1 MSAPPVTIHDVAEA
15 AQVSIST
22 VSNAMNRPGRV
33 AAETRAR
40 VLEAADSLGYV
51 PHAIA
56 AHRARTAR
64 ERIGVIAPF
73 VTHSSYAARI
83 QGILPVLGADSM
95 EAIVFDHPSAS
106 RTPSPRLATLPFSGN
121 LDGLVIM
128 GVPVDTGLAD
138 RLLSRRVPTVLVDSR
153 HPQFTSVVLD
163 EDHGA
168 ATAAEHLVGRGYTRF
183 VYVTEG
189 QISQDFISQGK
200 RRLAGFLRALAD
212 LGIDEEHVHRLTA
225 RAGDTHAG
233 RLAADAILA
242 LAAGEG
248 EKDRIGVLAGH
259 DILAAGIL
267 AGLRGRHVDVPGRV
281 GVMGWDGG
289 ELVEALGLT
298 TMRQPLAESGRVGG
312 ERLIS
317 HMRDPKAPVERIVLT
332 PTLVPGITT

>member
-1 MSAPPVTIHDVAEA
+1 VNSPVTIHDVARA

-33 AAETRAR
+33 AADTRSR
-40 VLEAADSLGYV
+40 VFEAADRLGYV

-64 ERIGVIAPF
+64 ERIGIIAPF
-73 VTHSSYAARI
+73 VSHSSYASRI
-83 QGILPVLGADSM
+83 QGILPVLSADHL
-95 EAIVFDHPSAS
+95 EALLFDHPSAS
-106 RTPSPRLATLPFSGN
+106 RSPSPRLATLPFSGN

-128 GVPVDTGLAD
+128 GVPMDTGLAE

-168 ATAAEHLVGRGYTRF
+168 ATAARHLVGQGFTRF

-189 QISQDFISQGK
+189 QLSNEFISQGK
-200 RRLAGFLRALAD
+200 RRLAGFLKALAD
-212 LGIDEEHVHRLTA
+212 LGVGEDRVHRITA
-225 RAGDTHAG
+225 RAGDSNAG
-233 RLAADAILA
+233 RLAADAILS
-242 LAAGEG
+242 LA
-248 EKDRIGVLAGH
+248 EKDRVGVLAGH
-259 DILAAGIL
+259 DILAAGML
-267 AGLRGRHVDVPGRV
+267 AGFRSRHVDVPGRV

-298 TMRQPLAESGRVGG
+298 TMRQPLAESGRVGA

-317 HMRDPKAPVERIVLT
+317 HMRDATAPVERIVLM
-332 PTLVPGITT
+332 PTLVTGITT

>member
-1 MSAPPVTIHDVAEA
+1 MTSPVTIHDVAQA
-15 AQVSIST
+15 AQVSIAT

-33 AAETRAR
+33 AADTRTR
-40 VLEAADSLGYV
+40 VLDAADRLGYV

-73 VTHSSYAARI
+73 VTHSSYTARI
-83 QGILPVLGADSM
+83 QGILPVLGADHM
-95 EAIVFDHPSAS
+95 EALVFDHPSAS
-106 RTPSPRLATLPFSGN
+106 RSPSPRLATLPFSGN

-138 RLLSRRVPTVLVDSR
+138 RLLTRGVPTVLVDSR

-189 QISQDFISQGK
+189 QISNDFISQGK

-212 LGIDEEHVHRLTA
+212 LGVEEERVHRLTA
-225 RAGDTHAG
+225 RAGDAHAG
-233 RLAADAILA
+233 RLAADAILS
-242 LAAGEG
+242 LA
-248 EKDRIGVLAGH
+248 EKDRVGVLAGH
-259 DILAAGIL
+259 DILAAGML
-267 AGLRGRHVDVPGRV
+267 AGFRSRHVDIPGRV

-289 ELVEALGLT
+289 ELVEALGVT
-298 TMRQPLAESGRVGG
+298 TMRQPLAESGRVGA

-317 HMRDPKAPVERIVLT
+317 HMRDASAPVERIVLM

>member
-1 MSAPPVTIHDVAEA
+1 MNSPVTIHDVARA

-33 AAETRAR
+33 AADTRSR
-40 VLEAADSLGYV
+40 VFEAADRLGYV

-64 ERIGVIAPF
+64 ERIGIIAPF
-73 VTHSSYAARI
+73 VSHSSYASRI
-83 QGILPVLGADSM
+83 QGILPVLSTDHL
-95 EAIVFDHPSAS
+95 EALLFDHPSAS
-106 RTPSPRLATLPFSGN
+106 RSPSPRLATLPFSGN

-128 GVPVDTGLAD
+128 GVPMDTGLAE

-168 ATAAEHLVGRGYTRF
+168 ATAARHLVGQGFTRF

-189 QISQDFISQGK
+189 QLSNEFISQGK
-200 RRLAGFLRALAD
+200 RRLAGFLKALAD
-212 LGIDEEHVHRLTA
+212 LGVGEDRVHRITA
-225 RAGDTHAG
+225 RAGDSNAG
-233 RLAADAILA
+233 RLAADAILS
-242 LAAGEG
+242 LA
-248 EKDRIGVLAGH
+248 EKDRVGVLAGH
-259 DILAAGIL
+259 DILAAGML
-267 AGLRGRHVDVPGRV
+267 AGFRSRHVDVPGRV

-298 TMRQPLAESGRVGG
+298 TMRQPLAESGRVGA

-317 HMRDPKAPVERIVLT
+317 HMRDATAPVERIVLM
-332 PTLVPGITT
+332 PTLVTGITT

>member
-1 MSAPPVTIHDVAEA
+1 MNSPVTIHDVARA

-33 AAETRAR
+33 AADTRSR
-40 VLEAADSLGYV
+40 VFEAADRLGYV

-64 ERIGVIAPF
+64 ERIGIIAPF
-73 VTHSSYAARI
+73 VSHSSYASRI
-83 QGILPVLGADSM
+83 QGILPVLSADHL
-95 EAIVFDHPSAS
+95 EALLFDHPSAS
-106 RTPSPRLATLPFSGN
+106 RSPSPAAATLPFSGN

-128 GVPVDTGLAD
+128 GVPMDTGLAE

-168 ATAAEHLVGRGYTRF
+168 ATAARHLVGQGFTRF

-189 QISQDFISQGK
+189 QLSNEFISQGK
-200 RRLAGFLRALAD
+200 RRLAGFLKALAD
-212 LGIDEEHVHRLTA
+212 LGVGEDRVHRITA
-225 RAGDTHAG
+225 RAGDSNAG
-233 RLAADAILA
+233 RLAADAILS
-242 LAAGEG
+242 LA
-248 EKDRIGVLAGH
+248 EKDRVGVLAGH
-259 DILAAGIL
+259 DILAAGML
-267 AGLRGRHVDVPGRV
+267 AGFRSRHVDVPGRV

-298 TMRQPLAESGRVGG
+298 TMRQPLAESGRVGA

-317 HMRDPKAPVERIVLT
+317 HMRDATAPVERIVLM
-332 PTLVPGITT
+332 PTLVTGITT